1 MCQPN
6 DTMKASTEVVCYK
19 YKPLKDGTLPLM
31 LRVTKDRKRKYVSLG
46 LSLHEKFWD
55 FEKSKPKRNCPNKE
69 QIERLIAAKTAEYND
84 LIVEMTSQQR
94 EYTVETLVS
103 HFHNQVRCATVVEL
117 YDKLIDDMKRG
128 GKLGNAGVY
137 KYSRTSLLKFTG
149 QRLQIPFSDID
160 AVWLRRYENWLRTSG
175 CGDTTI
181 SQLFRTLRS
190 VFNKAVELQ
199 LVKRDYYPFDAYKV
213 SKFDTRTKKRA
224 IAKEDVRKVIALDL
238 SQGYPSE
245 RLARDIF
252 VFSYFGAGINFADIA
267 LLKYG
272 NVRDGRVQYVR
283 KKTGKP
289 INFLLTEEM
298 WNIIVKYQ
306 RQGQTDEDYI
316 FPILDRRVHRTEQQ
330 RYDRT
335 HKVLTNTNRWLR
347 KIGQRVGIE
356 HLTTYVARHT
366 FATVLKRSGV
376 NIAIISE
383 SLGHSDLSTTQIYLD
398 SFENSQIDAA
408 MQHLL

>member
-1 MCQPN
+1 
-6 DTMKASTEVVCYK
+6 MKANIEVICYK
-19 YKPLKDGTLPLM
+19 SKPLKDGTFPLM

-55 FEKSKPKRNCPNKE
+55 FEKGKPKRNCPNKE

-84 LIVEMTSQQR
+84 LIVEMTTQQR

-149 QRLQIPFSDID
+149 QRLQILFSDID

-224 IAKEDVRKVIALDL
+224 ITKEDVRKVIALDL

-272 NVRDGRVQYVR
+272 NIRDGRVQYVR

-298 WNIIVKYQ
+298 RNIIVKYQ

-408 MQHLL
+408 MQNLL

>member
-1 MCQPN
+1 
-6 DTMKASTEVVCYK
+6 MKASTEVVCYK

-224 IAKEDVRKVIALDL
+224 ITKEDVRKVIALDL

-298 WNIIVKYQ
+298 RNIIAKYQ

-408 MQHLL
+408 MVHLL

>member
-1 MCQPN
+1 
-6 DTMKASTEVVCYK
+6 MKASTEVVCYK

-46 LSLHEKFWD
+46 LSLQEKFWD
-55 FEKSKPKRNCPNKE
+55 FEKGKPKRNCPNKE

-224 IAKEDVRKVIALDL
+224 ITKEDVRKVIALDL

-272 NVRDGRVQYVR
+272 NVRDDRVQYVR

-298 WNIIVKYQ
+298 RNIIAKYQ
-306 RQGQTDEDYI
+306 QQGQTDEDYI

-408 MQHLL
+408 MQNLL

>member
-1 MCQPN
+1 
-6 DTMKASTEVVCYK
+6 MKATVEVVCYK
-19 YKPLKDGTLPLM
+19 SKPLKDGTFPLM

-55 FEKSKPKRNCPNKE
+55 FEKGKPKRNCPNKE

-84 LIVEMTSQQR
+84 LIVEMTAQQR

-128 GKLGNAGVY
+128 DKLGNAGVY

-224 IAKEDVRKVIALDL
+224 ITKEDVRKVIALDL

-283 KKTGKP
+283 KKTDKP

-298 WNIIVKYQ
+298 RNIIAKYQ
-306 RQGQTDEDYI
+306 QQGQTDEDYI

-408 MQHLL
+408 MQNLL

>member
-1 MCQPN
+1 
-6 DTMKASTEVVCYK
+6 MKATVEVVCYK
-19 YKPLKDGTLPLM
+19 SKPLKDGTFPLM

-84 LIVEMTSQQR
+84 LIVEMTAQQR

-224 IAKEDVRKVIALDL
+224 ITKEDVRKVIALDL

-298 WNIIVKYQ
+298 RNIIVQYQ

-408 MQHLL
+408 MVHLL

>member
-1 MCQPN
+1 
-6 DTMKASTEVVCYK
+6 MKANIEVVCYK
-19 YKPLKDGTLPLM
+19 YKPLKDGTFPLM

-55 FEKSKPKRNCPNKE
+55 FEKGKPKRNCPNKE

-84 LIVEMTSQQR
+84 LIVEMTTQQR

-224 IAKEDVRKVIALDL
+224 ITKEDVRKVIALDL

-298 WNIIVKYQ
+298 RNIIVKYQ
-306 RQGQTDEDYI
+306 QQGQTDEDYI

-356 HLTTYVARHT
+356 HLTTYVARHS
-366 FATVLKRSGV
+366 FATVLKKSGV
-376 NIAIISE
+376 NIGIISE
-383 SLGHSDLSTTQIYLD
+383 ALGHHSLKTTQIYLGA
-398 SFENSQIDAA
+398 FENSQIDAA
-408 MQHLL
+408 MQNLL

>member
-1 MCQPN
+1 
-6 DTMKASTEVVCYK
+6 MKATVEVVCYK
-19 YKPLKDGTLPLM
+19 SKPLKDGTFPLM

-55 FEKSKPKRNCPNKE
+55 FEKGKPKRNCPNKE

-84 LIVEMTSQQR
+84 LIVEMTAQQR

-160 AVWLRRYENWLRTSG
+160 AVWLRRYENWLRTSD

-224 IAKEDVRKVIALDL
+224 ITKEDVRKVIALDL

-298 WNIIVKYQ
+298 RNIIVKYQ

-383 SLGHSDLSTTQIYLD
+383 SLGHSDLS
-398 SFENSQIDAA
+398 
-408 MQHLL
+408 

>member
-1 MCQPN
+1 
-6 DTMKASTEVVCYK
+6 MKATVEVVCYK
-19 YKPLKDGTLPLM
+19 SKPLKDGTFPLM

-55 FEKSKPKRNCPNKE
+55 FEKGKPKRNCPNKE

-117 YDKLIDDMKRG
+117 YDKLIDDMKRS

-298 WNIIVKYQ
+298 RNIIVKYQ

-335 HKVLTNTNRWLR
+335 
-347 KIGQRVGIE
+347 
-356 HLTTYVARHT
+356 HT

>member
-1 MCQPN
+1 
-6 DTMKASTEVVCYK
+6 
-19 YKPLKDGTLPLM
+19 M

-55 FEKSKPKRNCPNKE
+55 FEKGKPKRNCPNKE

-84 LIVEMTSQQR
+84 LIVEMTAQQR

-128 GKLGNAGVY
+128 DKLGNAGVY

-224 IAKEDVRKVIALDL
+224 ITKEDVRKVIALDL

-298 WNIIVKYQ
+298 RNIIAKYQ
-306 RQGQTDEDYI
+306 QQGQTDEDYI

-408 MQHLL
+408 MQNLL

>member
-1 MCQPN
+1 
-6 DTMKASTEVVCYK
+6 MKATVEVVCYK
-19 YKPLKDGTLPLM
+19 SKPLKDGTFPLM

-55 FEKSKPKRNCPNKE
+55 FEKGKPKRNCPNKE

-128 GKLGNAGVY
+128 DKLGNAGVY

-224 IAKEDVRKVIALDL
+224 ITKEDVRKVIALDL

-298 WNIIVKYQ
+298 WNIIAKYQ
-306 RQGQTDEDYI
+306 QQGQTDEDYI

-408 MQHLL
+408 MQNLL

>member
-1 MCQPN
+1 
-6 DTMKASTEVVCYK
+6 
-19 YKPLKDGTLPLM
+19 M

-55 FEKSKPKRNCPNKE
+55 FEKGKPKRNCPNKE

-84 LIVEMTSQQR
+84 LILEMTSQQR

-160 AVWLRRYENWLRTSG
+160 AVWLRRYENWLRTSD

-224 IAKEDVRKVIALDL
+224 ITKEDVRKVIALDL

-298 WNIIVKYQ
+298 RNIIVKYQ

-408 MQHLL
+408 MQNLL

>member
-1 MCQPN
+1 
-6 DTMKASTEVVCYK
+6 MKATVEVVCYK
-19 YKPLKDGTLPLM
+19 SKPFKDGTFPLM

-55 FEKSKPKRNCPNKE
+55 FEKGKPKRNCPNKE

-84 LIVEMTSQQR
+84 LIVEMTAQQR

-224 IAKEDVRKVIALDL
+224 ITKEDVRKVIALDL

-298 WNIIVKYQ
+298 RNIIVKYQ

-408 MQHLL
+408 MQNLL

>member
-1 MCQPN
+1 
-6 DTMKASTEVVCYK
+6 MKANIEVICYK
-19 YKPLKDGTLPLM
+19 SKPLKDGTFPLM

-55 FEKSKPKRNCPNKE
+55 FEKGKPKRNCPNKE

-84 LIVEMTSQQR
+84 LIVEMTAQQR

-160 AVWLRRYENWLRTSG
+160 AVWLRRYENWLRTSD

-224 IAKEDVRKVIALDL
+224 ITKEDVRKVIALDL

-298 WNIIVKYQ
+298 RNIIVKYQ

-408 MQHLL
+408 MQNLL

>member
-1 MCQPN
+1 
-6 DTMKASTEVVCYK
+6 MKATVEVVCYK
-19 YKPLKDGTLPLM
+19 SKPLKDGTFPLM

-55 FEKSKPKRNCPNKE
+55 FEKGKPKRNCPNKE

-84 LIVEMTSQQR
+84 LIVEMTAQQR

-128 GKLGNAGVY
+128 DKLGNAGVY

-224 IAKEDVRKVIALDL
+224 ITKEDVRKVIALDL

-298 WNIIVKYQ
+298 RNIIVKYQ
-306 RQGQTDEDYI
+306 QQGQTDEDYI

-408 MQHLL
+408 MQNLL

>member
-1 MCQPN
+1 
-6 DTMKASTEVVCYK
+6 MKATVEVVCYK
-19 YKPLKDGTLPLM
+19 SKPLKDGTFPLM

-46 LSLHEKFWD
+46 LSLQEKFWD
-55 FEKSKPKRNCPNKE
+55 FEKGKPKRNCPNKE

-84 LIVEMTSQQR
+84 LIVEMTAQQR

-224 IAKEDVRKVIALDL
+224 IMKEDVRKVIALDL

-298 WNIIVKYQ
+298 RNIIVKYQ

-408 MQHLL
+408 MQNLL

>member
-55 FEKSKPKRNCPNKE
+55 FEKGKPKRNCPNKE

-84 LIVEMTSQQR
+84 LIVEMTAQQR

-117 YDKLIDDMKRG
+117 YDKLIDDMKRS

-224 IAKEDVRKVIALDL
+224 ITKEDVRKVIALDL

-298 WNIIVKYQ
+298 RNIIVKYQ
-306 RQGQTDEDYI
+306 QQGQTDEDYI

-408 MQHLL
+408 MVHLL

>member
-1 MCQPN
+1 
-6 DTMKASTEVVCYK
+6 MKATVEVVCYK
-19 YKPLKDGTLPLM
+19 SKPLKDGTFPLM

-160 AVWLRRYENWLRTSG
+160 AVWLRRYENWLRTSD

-224 IAKEDVRKVIALDL
+224 ITKEDVRKVIALDL

-298 WNIIVKYQ
+298 RNIIVKYQ

-408 MQHLL
+408 MQNLL

>member
-1 MCQPN
+1 
-6 DTMKASTEVVCYK
+6 MKATVEVVCYK
-19 YKPLKDGTLPLM
+19 SKPFKDGTFPLM

-55 FEKSKPKRNCPNKE
+55 FEKGKPKRNCPNKE

-84 LIVEMTSQQR
+84 LIVEMTTQQR

-224 IAKEDVRKVIALDL
+224 ITKEDVRKVIALDL

-298 WNIIVKYQ
+298 RNIIVKYQ

-408 MQHLL
+408 MAHLL

>member
-298 WNIIVKYQ
+298 RNIIAKYQ
-306 RQGQTDEDYI
+306 QQGQTDEDYI

-408 MQHLL
+408 MQNLL

>member
-1 MCQPN
+1 
-6 DTMKASTEVVCYK
+6 MKATVEVVCYK
-19 YKPLKDGTLPLM
+19 SKPLKDGTFPLM

-224 IAKEDVRKVIALDL
+224 ITKEDVRKVIALDL

-298 WNIIVKYQ
+298 RNIIAKYQ

-408 MQHLL
+408 MVHLL

>member
-1 MCQPN
+1 
-6 DTMKASTEVVCYK
+6 MKANIEVICYK
-19 YKPLKDGTLPLM
+19 YKPLKDGKLPLM

-55 FEKSKPKRNCPNKE
+55 FEKGKPKRNCPNKE

-84 LIVEMTSQQR
+84 LIVEMTAQQR
-94 EYTVETLVS
+94 EYTAETLVS

-117 YDKLIDDMKRG
+117 YDKLIDDMTRG

-149 QRLQIPFSDID
+149 QRMQIPFSDID

-199 LVKRDYYPFDAYKV
+199 LVKRDYYPFDTYKV

-224 IAKEDVRKVIALDL
+224 ITKEDVRKVIALDL

-272 NVRDGRVQYVR
+272 NIRDGRVQYVR

-298 WNIIVKYQ
+298 RNIIVKYQ

-376 NIAIISE
+376 SVALISE

-398 SFENSQIDAA
+398 NFENSQIDAA

>member
-1 MCQPN
+1 
-6 DTMKASTEVVCYK
+6 MKATVEVVCYK
-19 YKPLKDGTLPLM
+19 SKPLKDGTFPLM

-55 FEKSKPKRNCPNKE
+55 FEKGKPKRNCPNKE

-128 GKLGNAGVY
+128 DKLGNAGVY

-224 IAKEDVRKVIALDL
+224 ITKEDVRKVIALDL

-298 WNIIVKYQ
+298 RNIIAKYQ
-306 RQGQTDEDYI
+306 QQGQTDEDYI

-408 MQHLL
+408 MQNLL

>member
-1 MCQPN
+1 
-6 DTMKASTEVVCYK
+6 MKATVEVVCYK
-19 YKPLKDGTLPLM
+19 SKPLKDGTFPLM

-55 FEKSKPKRNCPNKE
+55 FEKGKPKRNCPNKE

-84 LIVEMTSQQR
+84 LIVEMTAQQR

-128 GKLGNAGVY
+128 DKLGNAGVY

-160 AVWLRRYENWLRTSG
+160 AVWLRRYENWLRMSG

-224 IAKEDVRKVIALDL
+224 ITKEDVRKVIALDL

-298 WNIIVKYQ
+298 RNIIAKYQ
-306 RQGQTDEDYI
+306 QQGQTDEDYI

-408 MQHLL
+408 MQNLL

>member
-1 MCQPN
+1 
-6 DTMKASTEVVCYK
+6 MKATVEVVCYK
-19 YKPLKDGTLPLM
+19 SKPLKDGTFPLM

-55 FEKSKPKRNCPNKE
+55 FEKGKPKRNCPNKE

-160 AVWLRRYENWLRTSG
+160 AVWLRRYENWLRTSD

-224 IAKEDVRKVIALDL
+224 ITKEDVRKVIALDL

-298 WNIIVKYQ
+298 RNIIVKYQ

-408 MQHLL
+408 MQNLL

>member
-1 MCQPN
+1 
-6 DTMKASTEVVCYK
+6 MKATVEVVCYK
-19 YKPLKDGTLPLM
+19 SKPLKDGTFPLM

-55 FEKSKPKRNCPNKE
+55 FEKGKPKRNCPNKE

-149 QRLQIPFSDID
+149 QRLQIPFSDLD

-199 LVKRDYYPFDAYKV
+199 LVKRDYYPFDVYKV

-224 IAKEDVRKVIALDL
+224 ITKEDVRKVIALDL

-298 WNIIVKYQ
+298 RNIIVKYQ

-408 MQHLL
+408 MQNLL

>member
-1 MCQPN
+1 
-6 DTMKASTEVVCYK
+6 MKATVEVVCYK
-19 YKPLKDGTLPLM
+19 SKPLKDGTFPLM

-55 FEKSKPKRNCPNKE
+55 FEKGKPKRNCPNKE

-84 LIVEMTSQQR
+84 LIVEMTAQQR

-160 AVWLRRYENWLRTSG
+160 AVWLRRYENWLRTSD

-224 IAKEDVRKVIALDL
+224 ITKEDVRKVIALDL

-252 VFSYFGAGINFADIA
+252 VFSYFGAGINFADVT

-298 WNIIVKYQ
+298 RNIIVKYQ

-408 MQHLL
+408 MQNLL

>member
-1 MCQPN
+1 
-6 DTMKASTEVVCYK
+6 MKATVEVVCYK
-19 YKPLKDGTLPLM
+19 SKPLKDGTFPLM

-55 FEKSKPKRNCPNKE
+55 FEKGKPKRNCPNKE

-84 LIVEMTSQQR
+84 LIVEMTAQQR

-199 LVKRDYYPFDAYKV
+199 LVKRDYYPFDVYKV

-224 IAKEDVRKVIALDL
+224 ITKEDVRKVIALDL

-298 WNIIVKYQ
+298 RNIIVKYQ

-347 KIGQRVGIE
+347 KIGLRVGIE

-408 MQHLL
+408 MQNLL

>member
-1 MCQPN
+1 
-6 DTMKASTEVVCYK
+6 MKATVEVVCYK
-19 YKPLKDGTLPLM
+19 SKPLKDGTFPLM

-55 FEKSKPKRNCPNKE
+55 FEKGKPKRNCPNKE

-84 LIVEMTSQQR
+84 LIVEMTAQQR

-160 AVWLRRYENWLRTSG
+160 AVWLRRYENWLRTSD

-190 VFNKAVELQ
+190 VFKKAVELQ

-224 IAKEDVRKVIALDL
+224 ITKEDVRKVIALDL

-298 WNIIVKYQ
+298 RNIIVKYQ

-408 MQHLL
+408 MQNLL